1 MPHVQRKRGE
11 NGFYHVVTKGDGGQ
25 IIFENNADRKRYLE
39 ILDEAATEYKVKLY
53 AYCLMGNHT
62 HLLIEDLESEL
73 SAFMKEL
80 DETYARCFAQAT
92 GRVGHVFQGRFWSE
106 PIEDERRFLA
116 VLRYIHANPEVARI
130 CKAKDYPWSSYHLYA
145 RNAEYSA
152 QQRRLVACADAPPVE
167 TELALSIL
175 GGVEAFERLSES
187 GASFAR
193 PFSGS
198 KLSKHLSPDE
208 LTNVALNLLG
218 RDAMN
223 EIRTL
228 EPVER
233 TPYLMQLEQS
243 GFTIGEIARITGI
256 GRSSVSRTLKPKG

>member
-25 IIFENNADRKRYLE
+25 VIFENNADRARYLE
-39 ILDEAATEYKVKLY
+39 ILDEATTESKVRLY

-62 HLLIEDLESEL
+62 HLLIEDLENEL
-73 SAFMKEL
+73 STFMKEL
-80 DETYARCFAQAT
+80 DETYARYFAKTT

-106 PIEDERRFLA
+106 PIDAERHFLA

-130 CKAKDYPWSSYHLYA
+130 CKAQDYPWSSYHLYA
-145 RNAEYSA
+145 RNAETSTHHGKLGAY
-152 QQRRLVACADAPPVE
+152 ADAPPVE

-175 GGVEAFERLSES
+175 GSVEAFERLSES
-187 GASFAR
+187 GACFSR
-193 PFSGS
+193 PFTGS
-198 KLSKHLSPDE
+198 KLSRHLSPDE
-208 LTNVALNLLG
+208 LANVALNLLG

-228 EPVER
+228 EPAER
-233 TPYLMQLEQS
+233 VPYLALLKQAD
-243 GFTIGEIARITGI
+243 FTIGEIARITGI
-256 GRSSVSRTLKPKG
+256 GQSSVSRALNPKN